1 MHGVRLSTKNVIKPF
16 KFLLMAMGLL
26 SKYCVIKQFNVPCL
40 LIVLSHAKESANA
53 IEYQA
58 SNLEDRGLTINI

>member
-1 MHGVRLSTKNVIKPF
+1 MHGVRFSTKNVIKPF

-53 IEYQA
+53 
-58 SNLEDRGLTINI
+58 R